1 MGIASAF
8 GAKRTMAPCTIRGAD
23 KTEVAAVAE
32 DRQVGALF
40 TTGGVSSVFGN

>member
-8 GAKRTMAPCTIRGAD
+8 GAKRTMAIRGAD

-32 DRQVGALF
+32 DRKVGALF